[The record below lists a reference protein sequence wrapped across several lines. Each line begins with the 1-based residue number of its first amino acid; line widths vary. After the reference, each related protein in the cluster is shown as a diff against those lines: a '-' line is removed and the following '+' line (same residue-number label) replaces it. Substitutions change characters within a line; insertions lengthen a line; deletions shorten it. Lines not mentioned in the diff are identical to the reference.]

1 MNNAIST
8 THLMN
13 RASPQCWMESITTIS
28 QWGSVSGA
36 SYCASMTTEQ
46 QKVLA
51 LELTN
56 CQLMEENRALF
67 VQDDDSMQVSK
78 YASCH
83 VGEGGSE
90 PYEVLSCL
98 RFMTDFALNL
108 YHQMLLYANDVC
120 NRLTND
126 MMEQQKEETTLMLI
140 KASSAFV
147 DLTRQQQMEADL
159 AQQALLEAISR
170 NKVYLEE
177 HQQQWEEANQARQT
191 ELARAQEARER
202 AAEARE
208 REVEAREKAALL
220 AMQEMVETNTMHFQ
234 EQQQKWEELNSAR
247 DKEMHVVEER
257 REQTEAIIK
266 KQQYDMERMQEVIA
280 NTNSQMQPL
289 SSMHLYVKM
298 VTSGFTVLKSI
309 LIFFLSMNVSW
320 MLTTIPLLSRAR
332 RSLYVI
338 FFIGFVLEL
347 AVVCLAEDTSLADG
361 GVNVAQ
367 LIRIYT
373 RVSAFIA
380 CVIAF
385 LMACICTKKDATAD
399 ITMDELLKRQMEVV
413 AMLGATQQMD
423 SYDSTPTITQ
433 QRPLALHGTTVQPRY
448 KGNKEEANGDS
459 FIISNPNFKPSRRQ
473 RKSSHYQPY
482 HRPLRACESPVLAS
496 KKSTAS
502 EPANRMANT
511 VTPNA
516 RFPSQHECEE
526 DRTIIPRQEMQHIQQ
541 LQSNAE
547 SSSDSSDDS
556 SGDDEPAQLVMTKKK
571 RKHAELQMIESEQGD
586 SSHKH
591 QSKVNETKKKKS
603 KLEEIKIY

>member
-1 MNNAIST
+1 MFNSIRLLVSLFLAAEIFHAQATNSIDGSNAVSSAETILNDMNNAIST

-67 VQDDDSMQVSK
+67 IRDDDSMQVSK

-83 VGEGGSE
+83 VGEGGTE
-90 PYEVLSCL
+90 PYEVSSCL

-159 AQQALLEAISR
+159 AQQDLLEAISR

-177 HQQQWEEANQARQT
+177 HQQQWEEANQARQM

-266 KQQYDMERMQEVIA
+266 KQQYDMERMQEV
-280 NTNSQMQPL
+280 
-289 SSMHLYVKM
+289 
-298 VTSGFTVLKSI
+298 
-309 LIFFLSMNVSW
+309 
-320 MLTTIPLLSRAR
+320 R
-332 RSLYVI
+332 
-338 FFIGFVLEL
+338 
-347 AVVCLAEDTSLADG
+347 CTSL
-361 GVNVAQ
+361 Q
-367 LIRIYT
+367 
-373 RVSAFIA
+373 
-380 CVIAF
+380 CVKLF
-385 LMACICTKKDATAD
+385 Y
-399 ITMDELLKRQMEVV
+399 LLQIV
-413 AMLGATQQMD
+413 LT
-423 SYDSTPTITQ
+423 
-433 QRPLALHGTTVQPRY
+433 LHLLY
-448 KGNKEEANGDS
+448 ISIKGNRKHKLANAAVIKYAS
-459 FIISNPNFKPSRRQ
+459 
-473 RKSSHYQPY
+473 
-482 HRPLRACESPVLAS
+482 LREDGHKWFYSVEVNLDLLL
-496 KKSTAS
+496 
-502 EPANRMANT
+502 
-511 VTPNA
+511 V
-516 RFPSQHECEE
+516 HECIM
-526 DRTIIPRQEMQHIQQ
+526 DAYYNSI
-541 LQSNAE
+541 AE
-547 SSSDSSDDS
+547 
-556 SGDDEPAQLVMTKKK
+556 
-571 RKHAELQMIESEQGD
+571 
-586 SSHKH
+586 
-591 QSKVNETKKKKS
+591 KS
-603 KLEEIKIY
+603 KAVFVCNILHRICYGACSCVSCRRYVTCRWWSEGCSTHTHLH